1 MRLPRTT
8 LLARLTSVDVP
19 PVVVLEAPPGYGKSW
34 LARRTAGTDVV
45 RLRGELGPLAGTG
58 PLPAAHLLVDDAHLL
73 SADDVDVL
81 VERIEDA
88 DGGARLIIAG
98 RIVPDAIHEVTQ
110 LVDGLI
116 IDCEALASTPAEIA
130 DVLPTGS
137 STLADRLAE
146 AADGNV
152 RVIATSL
159 DQSARDPSTDAVAIA
174 SRILRASS
182 EAALHQLEPLQRSVV
197 ALLARAPGI
206 DRAMLDRLGGP
217 TFVVDAVAAGV
228 PLRRQI
234 TGALELAAAA
244 ALRGAPIDPAV
255 AGMLADDML
264 QRGRVLEAVGLMLD
278 AGGHERATLM
288 MKSLTESVAESVEPR
303 PLLSVLARLGSTV
316 ERDPELLLLR
326 AGGNRGVGRLDE
338 ATADIELAAER
349 AVTAPPQVRRRV
361 AVESARARMTQ
372 GDAAVA
378 ERIVR
383 ETLHDLGEGE
393 GPTYARAHQVLA
405 ECAVDSDA
413 REDLQRAGE
422 HFRIAASAWEACS
435 EYARARTCR
444 TALALSVLIPLGR
457 FDEALAQTGQLLG
470 APDLSDA
477 ERSFTLVTEGF
488 VLYNANRLDAAELR
502 FERIADLGYLHDNP
516 RLIALAAWGMA
527 LVASRRSDLS
537 ATLKWI
543 ATAENTALGKTDD
556 ILGVPFLIDV
566 VEMLG
571 GLGDLDA
578 ATAYFAQIAGRNAVF
593 AGNVVATEFNLDAR
607 RGVLG
612 DMDAALQRT
621 PPKEWWR
628 VKLLAAHA
636 MAAQGRLDDATATLR
651 DAERE
656 LASLGFA
663 DFRSLGEGRIHEAV
677 LTLLQGA
684 SAEQPATTTHPERAE
699 PVADG
704 TRLLVMGGPI
714 VVLEG
719 GRELSIPAGNPQR
732 LVGVIVAG
740 DGSVTIDQA
749 SEALWGG
756 DDIERSRTRL
766 RNVLL
771 RLRRA
776 VGDLV
781 VRTGSGLRLAPAV
794 SCDLYDFRRRAQ
806 DALATA
812 RADPELAGELAK
824 VALGDTDP
832 PVFADFEYDEWAVA
846 ARRQVDQ
853 QRISLLDLLSV
864 QAEDGGDLAAAQA
877 LAERALRLDRYTDSR
892 YVRLAE
898 LLTMQDRVAAAM
910 AVLEDAA
917 AVAKEF
923 GDGAPGAA
931 KRHRDELLRR
941 AATGT

>member
-1 MRLPRTT
+1 MRLPRTS
-8 LLARLTSVDVP
+8 LLARLTAADVP
-19 PVVVLEAPPGYGKSW
+19 PVVLLEAPPGYGKSW
-34 LARRTAGTDVV
+34 LARRAAGTDVV

-58 PLPAAHLLVDDAHLL
+58 PLPAAHVLVDDAHLL
-73 SADDVDVL
+73 SDEDVDVL
-81 VERIEDA
+81 LERIEDA
-88 DGGARLIIAG
+88 AGAARLIISG

-116 IDCEALASTPAEIA
+116 IDCEALAITPPEIVA
-130 DVLPTGS
+130 VLPTGS
-137 STLADRLAE
+137 STLANRLAE

-159 DQSARDPSTDAVAIA
+159 DQAARDPSTDAVAIA
-174 SRILRASS
+174 SRMVRASS

-217 TFVVDAVAAGV
+217 TFVDDAVAAGV

-244 ALRGAPIDPAV
+244 ALRGSPIDPAV
-255 AGMLADDML
+255 AGTLADDML
-264 QRGRVLEAVGLMLD
+264 QRGRVLDAVGLVLD

-326 AGGNRGVGRLDE
+326 AGANRGVGRLDE
-338 ATADIELAAER
+338 AANDIERAVER

-393 GPTYARAHQVLA
+393 GQTYARAHQVLA

-435 EYARARTCR
+435 EFARARTCR
-444 TALALSVLIPLGR
+444 TALALGVLIPLGR
-457 FDEALAQTGQLLG
+457 FEEALAQTGQLLG

-516 RLIALAAWGMA
+516 RLIATAAWGMA
-527 LVASRRSDLS
+527 LVASRRGDL
-537 ATLKWI
+537 ATTLKWI
-543 ATAENTALGKTDD
+543 ATAENTALGKADD
-556 ILGVPFLIDV
+556 LLGVPFLLDV

-578 ATAYFAQIAGRNAVF
+578 AATYFAQVAERHAVF
-593 AGNVVATEFNLDAR
+593 AGNVIATEFNLEAR

-612 DMDAALQRT
+612 DMNAALQRT

-636 MAAQGRLDDATATLR
+636 MAAEGRLDDATATLR

-677 LTLLQGA
+677 LTFLQGA
-684 SAEQPATTTHPERAE
+684 PAEQPATTTRPERAE

-714 VVLEG
+714 VLVEA

-732 LVGVIVAG
+732 LVGVIVAS

-749 SEALWGG
+749 SEALWG
-756 DDIERSRTRL
+756 DDDVERSRTRL

-776 VGDLV
+776 AGDLV

-832 PVFADFEYDEWAVA
+832 PVFADFEYDDWAVA